1 MPYACTQS
9 GMYNIIMLH
18 IDNSIIIIVY
28 THNLTLHGYHK
39 SQYYNN
45 NKLIIIVNINIKII
59 NNIGGK

>member
-18 IDNSIIIIVY
+18 IDNSIIIILY
-28 THNLTLHGYHK
+28 TRNLTLHGYHK
-39 SQYYNN
+39 SQYYYN